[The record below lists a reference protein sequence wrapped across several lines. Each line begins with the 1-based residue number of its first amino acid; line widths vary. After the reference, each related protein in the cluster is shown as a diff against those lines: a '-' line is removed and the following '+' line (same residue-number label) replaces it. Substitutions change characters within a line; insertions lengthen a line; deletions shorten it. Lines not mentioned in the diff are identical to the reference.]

1 MSKKHAAASF
11 EDEAP
16 LKKSKLGR
24 MSSAIIGDVEPS
36 DPESFDVSAM

>member
-1 MSKKHAAASF
+1 VAASS

-24 MSSAIIGDVEPS
+24 MSSAIIGNVEPS
-36 DPESFDVSAM
+36 DPEYLDVSAM

>member
-1 MSKKHAAASF
+1 VAALS

-24 MSSAIIGDVEPS
+24 TSSAIIGDVEPS
-36 DPESFDVSAM
+36 DPEYFDASAM